1 LNQKEV
7 KDNQKK
13 KKKKKKK
20 KMKHSLNKEGH
31 NESDNHLAETRM
43 QEQLKIDKLQSL
55 LDKILSQLEEEKEKF
70 KSKKSTFA
78 FTERALSSLPIKIV
92 R

>member
-31 NESDNHLAETRM
+31 NESDNHLAET
-43 QEQLKIDKLQSL
+43 
-55 LDKILSQLEEEKEKF
+55 LDSNHEF
-70 KSKKSTFA
+70 
-78 FTERALSSLPIKIV
+78 
-92 R
+92 